1 MKNKSIKTER
11 LVIKVIDNED
21 IEDLVNILNN
31 KEIAKT
37 YMLPIFTCK
46 DDVYKLANRFVSLSN
61 NENKYLYG
69 IYLKDKIIGFVN
81 EVEKDDDIIEVG
93 YVIDPNYQNK
103 GYATEML
110 KEVIK
115 DLFTLGFKKVKAGF
129 FIDNI
134 ASKKVMEKCNM
145 IKIDFEEDI
154 TYRDKTY
161 HCVYYEITKQER

>member
-11 LVIKVIDNED
+11 LVIKVIKNED
-21 IEDLVNILNN
+21 IEALVNILKS

-46 DDVYKLANRFVSLSN
+46 DDVYKLANRFIILSN
-61 NENKYLYG
+61 DEDKYVYG

-81 EVEKDDDIIEVG
+81 EVEKDDDCIEVG
-93 YVIDPNYQNK
+93 QVIDPNYQNK

-115 DLFTLGFKKVKAGF
+115 DLFTLGYKKVKAGF

-134 ASKKVMEKCNM
+134 TSKKVMEKCNM
-145 IKIDFEEDI
+145 KKIDFEEDI
-154 TYRDKTY
+154 TYRDEAHHLIFILNFRKM
-161 HCVYYEITKQER
+161 V